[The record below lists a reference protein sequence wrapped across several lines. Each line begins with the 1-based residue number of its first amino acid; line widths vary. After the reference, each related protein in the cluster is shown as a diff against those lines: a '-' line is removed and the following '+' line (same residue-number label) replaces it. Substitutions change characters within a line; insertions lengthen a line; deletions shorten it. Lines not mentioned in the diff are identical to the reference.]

1 MPRVKGGTVA
11 RNRRKKILKL
21 AKGYVGSRSLLYRTA
36 NEQVM
41 KSLSYAYRDRKQRK
55 REFRKLWIQRINA
68 AAKQLNFKYSLLI
81 HGLALANVQ
90 VNRKMLA
97 DIAVSH
103 PEDFKAYV
111 TIAQEA
117 IKGNLPKPVKVK
129 VKEVEEKAPKAEVIE
144 PVEKVATKT
153 TAAKKPAAAKATTSK
168 ATEAKKPA
176 AAKATTTKATAAK
189 KPAAAKA
196 STTKATAAKKPAA
209 AKASTTKA
217 TAAKKPAA
225 AKVTTTKTTAAKKP
239 AAKKEA

>member
-111 TIAQEA
+111 NIAQEA

-129 VKEVEEKAPKAEVIE
+129 VKEIEEKAPKVEVIE
-144 PVEKVATKT
+144 PVEKVVTKATEAKKPAKATTTKATEATKATDAKKPAKATTKT
-153 TAAKKPAAAKATTSK
+153 TAAKKPAAKKATTK
-168 ATEAKKPA
+168 T
-176 AAKATTTKATAAK
+176 TAAK
-189 KPAAAKA
+189 KA
-196 STTKATAAKKPAA
+196 
-209 AKASTTKA
+209 
-217 TAAKKPAA
+217 
-225 AKVTTTKTTAAKKP
+225 TTTKTTAAKKP

>member
-117 IKGNLPKPVKVK
+117 IKGNLPNPVKVK
-129 VKEVEEKAPKAEVIE
+129 VNEVEEKAPKAEVIE
-144 PVEKVATKT
+144 PVEKVSTKATSTKT
-153 TAAKKPAAAKATTSK
+153 TAAKKPAAAKA
-168 ATEAKKPA
+168 
-176 AAKATTTKATAAK
+176 
-189 KPAAAKA
+189 
-196 STTKATAAKKPAA
+196 
-209 AKASTTKA
+209 
-217 TAAKKPAA
+217 
-225 AKVTTTKTTAAKKP
+225 TTTKTTAAKKP